1 MLRGLLRPRW
11 IGVHMGV
18 ALLVALMVNLGLW
31 QLDRLQQ
38 KRDFNE
44 LVTVRSEKPVQEL
57 ARVVP
62 DLKAGTAEW
71 LRVSIV
77 GTYDPAR
84 AVRVVNR
91 SQNGT
96 AGYNEVVP
104 LRTEEFGWVIV
115 NRGFVPLSGAVPA
128 PAPTDRVGV
137 VGWLRASQKRG
148 TLGSVDSTDTANRDF
163 QRFDI
168 PLMARQFDGDVFPM
182 WLQMFEESPT
192 TITSWPAPVPFPELD
207 EGPHQSYAFQW
218 FFFSTVAAAAWV
230 VVVRRKWRAGTVSG
244 PVSPA

>member
-11 IGVHMGV
+11 IGVHVGV
-18 ALLVALMVNLGLW
+18 GLLVALMVNLGFW

-38 KRDFNE
+38 KQDFNV
-44 LVTVRSEKPVQEL
+44 LVTTRSERPVQEL
-57 ARVVP
+57 ARVLP
-62 DLKAGTAEW
+62 EIENGAAEW
-71 LRVSIV
+71 LRVSV
-77 GTYDPAR
+77 RGTYDPAR

-104 LRTEEFGWVIV
+104 LRTEAFGWVIV

-128 PAPTDRVGV
+128 PVPEGDVGV

-148 TLGSVDSTDTANRDF
+148 TLGAVDSTDPSNRDF

-168 PLMARQFDGDVFPM
+168 PLMAKQLGGDVLPVY
-182 WLQMFEESPT
+182 LQLFEESPA
-192 TITSWPAPVPFPELD
+192 TIESWPAPVPFPELD
-207 EGPHQSYAFQW
+207 EGPHRSYAFQW
-218 FFFSTVAAAAWV
+218 FFFSTVAFVAWV
-230 VVVRRKWRAGTVSG
+230 VVVRRKWRAGAVSE
-244 PVSPA
+244 PSSPA